1 MDNTYKVSVNN
12 ETKLSVNASLL
23 EDMDITS
30 LGKHQ
35 FHLLRNHQSIH
46 ASIVEANLYEKKY
59 VVKVNSTVYEVKIAN
74 PLDVLIEE
82 MGLSLAKNQQV
93 NELKAP
99 MPGLLLEINVAV
111 GDEVEEGQPL
121 LILEAMKMENSLTS
135 PRSGVIK
142 TIAVTK
148 GNTVAKN
155 DLLIEFE

>member
-1 MDNTYKVSVNN
+1 MNNSYKVTINN
-12 ETKLSVNASLL
+12 ITKLSIEASLVESL
-23 EDMDITS
+23 DVSS
-30 LGKHQ
+30 LGNCK
-35 FHLLRNHQSIH
+35 FHLLKDHQSIH
-46 ASIVEANLYEKKY
+46 ASIIDSNFYEKKY
-59 VVKVNSTVYEVKIAN
+59 FVNVNSTVYEVKIAN

-82 MGLSLAKNQQV
+82 MGLSLATNQQV
-93 NELKAP
+93 NKIKAP

>member
-46 ASIVEANLYEKKY
+46 ASIVDANFYEKKY
-59 VVKVNSTVYEVKIAN
+59 VVKVNSTIYEVKIAN

>member
-46 ASIVEANLYEKKY
+46 ASIVEANFYEKKY